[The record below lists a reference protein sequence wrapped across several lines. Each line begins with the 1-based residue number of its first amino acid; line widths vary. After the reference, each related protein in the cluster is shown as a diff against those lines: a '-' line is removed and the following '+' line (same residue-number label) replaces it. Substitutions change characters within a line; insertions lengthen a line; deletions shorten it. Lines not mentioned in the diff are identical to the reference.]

1 MRIDFLWYPD
11 CPSHREACEL
21 LAGVLRELDLEAEI
35 VERVVE
41 TRAVAEEL
49 AFPGSPT
56 IRVDGHDIDPDGAR
70 ARPALTCR
78 TYRWSDGRF
87 QPLPERSLLIEA
99 LTANRENENA
109 DQLKEVSP

>member
-11 CPSHREACEL
+11 CPSHPEAREL

-41 TRAVAEEL
+41 SKAEAEEL

-56 IRVDGHDIDPDGAR
+56 IRVDGRDIDPEGAR
-70 ARPALTCR
+70 TRPALTCR
-78 TYRWSDGRF
+78 TYQWSDGRF
-87 QPLPERSLLIEA
+87 QPLPEKSLLIEA
-99 LTANRENENA
+99 LTANRENEGA
-109 DQLKEVSP
+109 DQLKEASP